1 MKAFLK
7 SFIYAF
13 HGIIAATKTQRNF
26 RIHIIMMI
34 YVTSFSF
41 FYNLSNIE
49 YMILILTFAMVVSL
63 ELVNTALENVVDLC
77 SPEYNKLA
85 KTGKDC
91 AAGAVL
97 IAAIG
102 AVIIGIFI
110 FADIDTIKMILNF
123 YCNNYIALAGLI
135 ISVAVSVLF
144 ICCPFAKM
152 KGKNN
157 EYKN

>member
-7 SFIYAF
+7 AFVYAF
-13 HGIIAATKTQRNF
+13 QGIIAAIKTQRNF

-41 FYNLSNIE
+41 FYNLSKIE

-85 KTGKDC
+85 KMGKDC

-102 AVIIGIFI
+102 AVIIGIFM
-110 FADIDTIKMILNF
+110 FADIDTIKIILNF
-123 YCNNYIALAGLI
+123 YCDNPITLAGLI
-135 ISVAVSVLF
+135 ISAVISVLF

-152 KGKNN
+152 KGKKD